1 MILTIPENQKN
12 NGFPQ
17 SILNRVSML
26 KNLNL
31 PNIVGLQAVMETED
45 AVFLVYEHFHTS
57 LRKHLANPEFLNIP
71 NWKKMG
77 NPCYKAP
84 ELLMGSTNYST
95 AIDIWSMECIFAEM
109 LRLEL
114 LLLGTPT
121 EETWP
126 GVSSICNYIEAFNPP
141 IVPKDLAAEFPELEP
156 DGLDLLSKMLRLCP
170 NSRISADQALEHP
183 YLRILTTHDD

>member
-1 MILTIPENQKN
+1 
-12 NGFPQ
+12 
-17 SILNRVSML
+17 
-26 KNLNL
+26 
-31 PNIVGLQAVMETED
+31 
-45 AVFLVYEHFHTS
+45 
-57 LRKHLANPEFLNIP
+57 
-71 NWKKMG
+71 MG

-114 LLLGTPT
+114 LFIGNDEPPQILAAIFWQFHQNTITIFMISLYLY
-121 EETWP
+121 EINEFNIFICKACLVRQLKKP
-126 GVSSICNYIEAFNPP
+126 GL
-141 IVPKDLAAEFPELEP
+141 DLAAEFPELEP